1 MSIKVLSLHE
11 HKIVLSYTTLNQQ
24 NINKNYKYEMHGW
37 YHIEKNNYSPVML
50 HKDDYIN
57 IHCHF
62 CNYKYIS
69 NTKKSI
75 FTTELAHELFFDKLG
90 SKNLYTKDNN
100 RKKIDNQ
107 CDFKDYYLL
116 NINNKDILY
125 IGYEKEINDY
135 LFSEMK
141 KYKELYEKEKSKN
154 FSLNDANKKNE
165 KKLVELNEKNVK
177 LEDEFRIKEKIEIEK
192 NELKKENDELKEKNI
207 NLNNLVTKYNNEE
220 NRQGEYDIVLCVD
233 SIKNLTVDGWKIK
246 YNKNRGKEEYEEL
259 KKKATVIV
267 GVVGNGNKGKS
278 FLLKKLSGYQVPMGY
293 NVKTEGLSIIYGKTE
308 KQLLAILDSAGQET
322 PLLKQN
328 KKDNSNDNN
337 KNDDNSKKINK
348 KDELEFEEYSRDKL
362 VTELYIQQF
371 ILWKSNIII
380 LLVGNITLSEQ
391 KLYARVK
398 NEILAIQENQK
409 RNKKFFIVHNLQNY
423 YHKDDVNDYIE
434 NTLKKLCDIE
444 LIENRMYDQKNE
456 LTGFDKYFLEKGH
469 DNIIHLLFIN
479 DYCEYADYYNKN
491 TIWYLNQAISQEAS
505 RQTFEIL
512 ENSKEFLLDISEQI
526 MENKLKEEDLEIV
539 TDKETKTEKLIINN
553 QTEIQLKKFIVDEM
567 GITKND
573 GNTAKYSY
581 YINTEKSKFIVN
593 IELPG
598 GGSIEGPKVIPI
610 QGYYSFRFEGEQNGE
625 LSPKFKDSKSEKTE
639 EKDDQK
645 YEEFSEEKLDKIMLA
660 KNLRKKHP
668 IHIEFKISSQ
678 VMQLKYD
685 SDNELDYTIETTK
698 NGIIFFIFDIILIN
712 RPPGKKNKTKIQL

>member
-11 HKIVLSYTTLNQQ
+11 HKIVLSYTTLNQK

-37 YHIEKNNYSPVML
+37 YRIEKNYYSPVML

-57 IHCHF
+57 IHCNS

-69 NTKKSI
+69 NTKKTI
-75 FTTELAHELFFDKLG
+75 FTTDLAHDLFFDILG
-90 SKNLYTKDNN
+90 SKNLYTKDNK
-100 RKKIDNQ
+100 RIKIDNQ
-107 CDFKDYYLL
+107 YHYKDYYLL

-135 LFSEMK
+135 LFSEIE
-141 KYKELYEKEKSKN
+141 KYKELYKKEKSKN
-154 FSLNDANKKNE
+154 FNLNDANKKNE

-207 NLNNLVTKYNNEE
+207 NLNNLVTNYNNEE

-246 YNKNRGKEEYEEL
+246 YNKTGGKEEYEEL
-259 KKKATVIV
+259 KKKATIIV

-328 KKDNSNDNN
+328 KIDNSNDNN

-409 RNKKFFIVHNLQNY
+409 RTKKFFIVHNLQNY

-456 LTGFDKYFLEKGH
+456 LIGFDKYFLEKGH

-553 QTEIQLKKFIVDEM
+553 HTEIQLKKFIVDEM

-598 GGSIEGPKVIPI
+598 GGSIDVPKVIPI

-625 LSPKFKDSKSEKTE
+625 LSPKFKDSKSEESE

-685 SDNELDYTIETTK
+685 SDNEVDYTIETTK